1 MVFRSLGIKRPKT
14 DASTAGRIPP
24 GQYLTQ
30 RWPVLHYGS
39 IPGFDPATWD
49 FSVIG
54 LVETPLRF
62 TWSEF
67 QDLPQV
73 TVLADMHCVTRW
85 SKLDNT
91 WEGVSFREIM
101 DRAGVRPEATHVM
114 FHADG
119 NYTANIPLSVADDD
133 DVLFAMKHDGESLS
147 PEHGFPLR
155 AIVPKRYAWKGAKWI
170 RAVEF
175 MSADRLGF
183 WEKYG
188 YSNSADFWKEE
199 RFAE

>member
-14 DASTAGRIPP
+14 DDTTAGRIPP

-39 IPGFDPATWD
+39 IPKFDPAAWD
-49 FSVIG
+49 FSIIG

-62 TWSEF
+62 SWSEF
-67 QDLPQV
+67 QELPQIS
-73 TVLADMHCVTRW
+73 VLADMHCVTRW

-91 WEGVSFREIM
+91 WEGVAFREIM
-101 DRAGVRPEATHVM
+101 KRAGVRPGATHVM

-119 NYTANIPLSVADDD
+119 GYTANIPLNVADDD
-133 DVLFAMKHDGESLS
+133 DVLFATKHDGEPLS
-147 PEHGFPLR
+147 PEHGYPLR